1 VIIEHDEINLTKS
14 ASIIGSHMLE
24 ALFFQPYAGSVL
36 TMLSEQQVRCLQDN
50 QHLMEVTE

>member
-1 VIIEHDEINLTKS
+1 VIIEHDEIKLTKS

-50 QHLMEVTE
+50 QHLVEVTE